1 MPVVRDF
8 RDRIHGMVHC
18 SGGGQTK
25 VLHFISGL
33 HVIKDNLF
41 PTPPLFELIRQEGGM
56 DWREMYRVFNMGH
69 RIELYTDAA
78 TAEAIAARAAE
89 VGIAARIVGRVEAS
103 STGTSRLTIAGAHG
117 TFEYGAA

>member
-1 MPVVRDF
+1 
-8 RDRIHGMVHC
+8 
-18 SGGGQTK
+18 
-25 VLHFISGL
+25 
-33 HVIKDNLF
+33 
-41 PTPPLFELIRQEGGM
+41 
-56 DWREMYRVFNMGH
+56 MYRVFNMGH